1 MPLTAAPTHILRP
14 LAHRERTGGRGCRTY
29 RGAVP
34 TSATPGADALIGVAL
49 GRAIRSARTE
59 RSLSMRALAA
69 SAEISQP
76 FLSQIESGQTM
87 PSVVTLFRLAKGLGI
102 SPSELL
108 PSVAEPEPIYL
119 TRAADA
125 ARVRVM
131 ESDER
136 ATSRV
141 LSSGSSRGANVQE
154 YQLVG
159 PYLGD
164 WFESDGEITSY
175 VVDGRITV
183 TIEGRGEW
191 ELGAGDAIWHPG
203 ALRNRWSIADE
214 GTATVLLV
222 YASE

>member
-1 MPLTAAPTHILRP
+1 VSTASPAESAI
-14 LAHRERTGGRGCRTY
+14 
-29 RGAVP
+29 GA
-34 TSATPGADALIGVAL
+34 AL
-49 GRAIRSARTE
+49 GRVVRTARTE
-59 RSLSMRALAA
+59 RGLSMRALAA
-69 SAEISQP
+69 AAEISQP

-87 PSVVTLFRLAKGLGI
+87 PSVVTLFRLAKGLGM

-125 ARVRVM
+125 TRVRVR

-141 LSSGSSRGANVQE
+141 LSSGRARGANVQE
-154 YQLVG
+154 YHLVG
-159 PYLGD
+159 PYAGD

-175 VVDGRITV
+175 VVDGAITA

-191 ELGAGDAIWHPG
+191 ELGPGDALWHPG
-203 ALRNRWSIADE
+203 ALRNRWEIRGD

-222 YASE
+222 YASVRGETRP